1 MHLFSRIFLTA
12 NSARPDL
19 PADGE
24 GLAANGLGPSGLA
37 PTRNGGLSPSQ
48 HDDNWLEPPMII
60 FTSTA
65 SRGTLLLQENKSV
78 ALLINRCFL
87 SVLSVVKIIFFFN
100 FCSLLNFIV
109 FSCAELGLA
118 YHSSVN
124 KDLSC
129 AFALQ
134 YRRPKTELL
143 CTNIIISVTRS
154 YLSLH
159 LLRDDRQQSYL
170 LLLVFHHPLSLSFQ
184 T

>member
-12 NSARPDL
+12 NSARPDP

-24 GLAANGLGPSGLA
+24 GLAAHGLGPSP
-37 PTRNGGLSPSQ
+37 PTRNGGLGPSQ

-65 SRGTLLLQENKSV
+65 SRVTLLLQENKSV
-78 ALLINRCFL
+78 ALLITRCF
-87 SVLSVVKIIFFFN
+87 LSVVKIIFFFN
-100 FCSLLNFIV
+100 FCSVQNFIV
-109 FSCAELGLA
+109 FSCAELRLA